1 MRRTTVT
8 YAMNRKQGMT
18 AAEILMAVKDLPE
31 YQPVT
36 VVVNRRGGI
45 KEMKTVENVEDIP

>member
-1 MRRTTVT
+1 MT